1 MSGDCVHSQETG
13 RRMLVLI
20 QCLVSAVKNQQGGCW
35 SLACS
40 LLPSIF
46 IFNLG
51 LQYIRDA
58 ATHIDWVFPAQLKF
72 P

>member
-1 MSGDCVHSQETG
+1 MTASLTG
-13 RRMLVLI
+13 WVDSPAQHLEELEKAWDPTEEDAGA
-20 QCLVSAVKNQQGGCW
+20 Q
-35 SLACS
+35 LA
-40 LLPSIF
+40 PSIF

-51 LQYIRDA
+51 LQCIGNA